1 MQYVFLSF
9 IAGLLTIVSPCVLP
23 LLPVVLAESS
33 TEKNWKTPFVIIAS
47 MAVSIFAFT
56 LLLKVSTV
64 FLDVNESIWQ
74 NTSGVLIV
82 IVGAALVFPNIWT
95 FISMKIGL
103 LKKTHELQNA
113 SLKKTGV
120 IRNILLGASLGPIF
134 TSCSPTYGIILAT
147 VFPSSYT
154 VGLLNLFVYVFG
166 LALIL
171 GAIAIGGQRVIKKIS
186 WASKSDGWFKKSL
199 GVLLIIL
206 GVLIATGLIRDLET
220 WWASSSFNFND
231 FEIDKIREI
240 RK

>member
-23 LLPVVLAESS
+23 LLPVVLAGSS

-95 FISMKIGL
+95 FI
-103 LKKTHELQNA
+103 KKNRCYQKHTF
-113 SLKKTGV
+113 
-120 IRNILLGASLGPIF
+120 RCF
-134 TSCSPTYGIILAT
+134 TWS
-147 VFPSSYT
+147 
-154 VGLLNLFVYVFG
+154 
-166 LALIL
+166 
-171 GAIAIGGQRVIKKIS
+171 
-186 WASKSDGWFKKSL
+186 
-199 GVLLIIL
+199 
-206 GVLIATGLIRDLET
+206 
-220 WWASSSFNFND
+220 NFY
-231 FEIDKIREI
+231 
-240 RK
+240 